1 MATRRQLRWGRV
13 VLGGLFIELTML
25 AIIVPFPMIALEL
38 ILPLSMRNV
47 TLTAVAIGGL
57 VTIVVHDW
65 RTANRWDRERAA

>member
-1 MATRRQLRWGRV
+1 
-13 VLGGLFIELTML
+13 ML